1 MRIRRLPPPP
11 GAGAGRGGEGGGRA
25 GGGGPGGGGR
35 TLILIRR
42 LPPECGF
49 GKTEQAGLA
58 LARQRR
64 GDTKPAHPSPEGR
77 AGGASP
83 AGRGRRARG
92 SGLPPPAATV
102 PFPVEFLGGCKGFS
116 GLRGTWGLAWDF
128 RGHAG
133 FRGCVGCSGPPKQ
146 AGGSPGLHRS
156 GPCLPKRT
164 PGAALACAAHAAAH
178 TGKCT
183 SQTGKSSHT
192 HALVTG
198 VGADT
203 SVCNRKQQEGSSAHG
218 CQPGATL
225 PTAPASP
232 WCIVPGDNE
241 TVKEGATAALAV
253 PAATALQ

>member
-25 GGGGPGGGGR
+25 GGGTRRGRR

-92 SGLPPPAATV
+92 SGLPPPQPQSPSPWRSWAAA
-102 PFPVEFLGGCKGFS
+102 
-116 GLRGTWGLAWDF
+116 RA
-128 RGHAG
+128 
-133 FRGCVGCSGPPKQ
+133 FRGCVGL
-146 AGGSPGLHRS
+146 GGSRGIF
-156 GPCLPKRT
+156 
-164 PGAALACAAHAAAH
+164 GA
-178 TGKCT
+178 T
-183 SQTGKSSHT
+183 QTGRRLSWPAPLWSLPAKADPRSSLGMCRT
-192 HALVTG
+192 
-198 VGADT
+198 
-203 SVCNRKQQEGSSAHG
+203 RRSAHG
-218 CQPGATL
+218 QMHVTDGQIFTHTCAGDGCRGRHERVQSQ
-225 PTAPASP
+225 TAGRELST
-232 WCIVPGDNE
+232 W
-241 TVKEGATAALAV
+241 V
-253 PAATALQ
+253 PARSYAANSTSESMVHHAGG